1 MHRPRAVNYLLA
13 IVIVAIAAALTKL
26 EWPLIKPEVTPLLL
40 AGIMLSAWLGG
51 LGPGL
56 LATLLSAAVVEYLT
70 TPPGE
75 RVVLDLAD
83 LHRLGLFVAASASI
97 SWLNAVRRRA
107 EGRS

>member
-13 IVIVAIAAALTKL
+13 IVIVAIAAALTQL

-56 LATLLSAAVVEYLT
+56 LATPLSAAVVEYLT

-75 RVVLDLAD
+75 RVGLDLAD
-83 LHRLGLFVAASASI
+83 LHGLGAFVAALASI
-97 SWLNAVRRRA
+97 SCPNGARGRA
-107 EGRS
+107 QPR